1 MNPVTAAQPLDHD
14 SSLVTCQ
21 VAMDHQS
28 LWVVRTVRPVLV
40 RVVAGFFLLVA
51 AMGIVFVVGIRRKS
65 AAVVNAVRRLSRATK
80 ALPLKTAGTG
90 DGYASVV
97 RHVGRTSGKSY
108 ETPVH
113 AVATDGGFAIA
124 LPYGSGSDWVK
135 NVLAGGTA
143 AIVYG
148 GRMYPVD
155 EPKIV
160 PLAAATPSFTSRDRL
175 AHRLFGVKECLIV
188 RDAEKR

>member
-1 MNPVTAAQPLDHD
+1 MRVELRLRGPQLPCYPGRWASPASPAGPGT
-14 SSLVTCQ
+14 
-21 VAMDHQS
+21 MDHQS
-28 LWVVRTVRPVLV
+28 PWVVRTVRAVLV
-40 RVVAGFFLLVA
+40 RVVVGFFLLVA
-51 AMGIVFVVGIRRKS
+51 AMGIVSVVGIRRKS

-90 DGYASVV
+90 DAYASVV

-113 AVATDGGFAIA
+113 AVVTDDGFAIA

-135 NVLAGGTA
+135 NVLARRTA

-148 GRMYPVD
+148 GRTCPVD
-155 EPKIV
+155 DPKIV
-160 PLAAATPSFTSRDRL
+160 PLAAATPQ
-175 AHRLFGVKECLIV
+175 GVGVLTLRVSAVTV
-188 RDAEKR
+188 R

>member
-1 MNPVTAAQPLDHD
+1 M
-14 SSLVTCQ
+14 
-21 VAMDHQS
+21 
-28 LWVVRTVRPVLV
+28 RTVLV
-40 RVVAGFFLLVA
+40 RVIAGFVVLVA
-51 AMGIVFVVGIRRKS
+51 SIGIVFVVGMRRKS
-65 AAVVNAVRRLSRATK
+65 APVVNAVRRLSRATK

-90 DGYASVV
+90 DAYASVV

-135 NVLAGGTA
+135 NVLARGA
-143 AIVYG
+143 AVVVYG
-148 GRMYPVD
+148 GRTYPVD

-160 PLAAATPSFTSRDRL
+160 PLAEATPSFTSADRL
-175 AHRLFGVKECLIV
+175 AHRLFGVTECLIV
-188 RDAEKR
+188 RGAEVSADGGEAEAGRRNGTPSPGRASP

>member
-1 MNPVTAAQPLDHD
+1 MRA
-14 SSLVTCQ
+14 
-21 VAMDHQS
+21 
-28 LWVVRTVRPVLV
+28 VLV
-40 RVVAGFFLLVA
+40 RVVVGFFLLVA
-51 AMGIVFVVGIRRKS
+51 TIGIVFVVGVRRKS
-65 AAVVNAVRRLSRATK
+65 ATVVNAVRRLSRATK

-90 DGYASVV
+90 DAYASVV

-113 AVATDGGFAIA
+113 AVAINGGFAIA
-124 LPYGSGSDWVK
+124 LPYGSSSDWVK

-143 AIVYG
+143 AIVYS
-148 GRMYPVD
+148 GRTYSVD

-160 PLAAATPSFTSRDRL
+160 PLAEATLSFTSRDRL

-188 RDAEKR
+188 RDAEASADGR

>member
-1 MNPVTAAQPLDHD
+1 
-14 SSLVTCQ
+14 
-21 VAMDHQS
+21 MDYRSPQ
-28 LWVVRTVRPVLV
+28 VVRIMRTVLIK
-40 RVVAGFFLLVA
+40 VAGGLVLLVA
-51 AMGIVFVVGIRRKS
+51 ATGIVFVVGVRRKS
-65 AAVVNAVRRLSRATK
+65 ATVVNAVRRLSRATK

-90 DGYASVV
+90 DAYASVV

-124 LPYGSGSDWVK
+124 LPYGSSSDWVK
-135 NVLAGGTA
+135 NVLARGAA
-143 AIVYG
+143 AIVYR
-148 GRMYPVD
+148 GRTYSVD

-160 PLAAATPSFTSRDRL
+160 PLAEATLSFTSPDRL

-188 RDAEKR
+188 RDAEMSGDGG

>member
-1 MNPVTAAQPLDHD
+1 MRVELRLRGPQLPCYPGRWASPASPAGPGT
-14 SSLVTCQ
+14 
-21 VAMDHQS
+21 MDHQS
-28 LWVVRTVRPVLV
+28 PWVVRTVGAVLV
-40 RVVAGFFLLVA
+40 RVVVGFFLLVA
-51 AMGIVFVVGIRRKS
+51 ARRIVSVVGIRRKS

-90 DGYASVV
+90 DAYASVV

-113 AVATDGGFAIA
+113 AVVTDDGFAIA

-135 NVLAGGTA
+135 NVLARRTA

-148 GRMYPVD
+148 GPAGPVD
-155 EPKIV
+155 DSKNVSPAPAPPPGGRGLTFRGSAV
-160 PLAAATPSFTSRDRL
+160 AS
-175 AHRLFGVKECLIV
+175 
-188 RDAEKR
+188 